1 MKTVEFNKTGYGQ
14 WSAVTTYYGK
24 IISMHFTDAPTYD
37 LITSRERGCEL
48 PTLASEG
55 CVLRS
60 IL

>member
-37 LITSRERGCEL
+37 LITSRERSYKTAIKSL
-48 PTLASEG
+48 IS
-55 CVLRS
+55 RIIQS
-60 IL
+60 NK